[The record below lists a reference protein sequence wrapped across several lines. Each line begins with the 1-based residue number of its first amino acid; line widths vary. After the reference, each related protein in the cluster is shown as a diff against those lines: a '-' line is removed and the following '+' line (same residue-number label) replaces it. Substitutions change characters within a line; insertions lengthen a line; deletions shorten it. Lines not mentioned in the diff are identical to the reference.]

1 MLRGGTAVLTGRRS
15 NFPADL
21 YKARE
26 ARQAKSL
33 KAQVII
39 IVVLIL
45 TTITI
50 TIMRTIAILAIVLVM
65 ALRGR
70 RSGRSKAKVPDSVS
84 TALRAWC
91 CWQSFCGASERI
103 LGTL

>member
-21 YKARE
+21 CKARE

-50 TIMRTIAILAIVLVM
+50 TIMRTIA
-65 ALRGR
+65 
-70 RSGRSKAKVPDSVS
+70 
-84 TALRAWC
+84 C
-91 CWQSFCGASERI
+91 
-103 LGTL
+103 